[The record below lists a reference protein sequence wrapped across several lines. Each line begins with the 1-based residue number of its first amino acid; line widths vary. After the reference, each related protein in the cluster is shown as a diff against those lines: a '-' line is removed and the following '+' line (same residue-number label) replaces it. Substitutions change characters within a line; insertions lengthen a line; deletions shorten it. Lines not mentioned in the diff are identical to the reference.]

1 MNFYI
6 ILTIFA
12 ILTFGM
18 FTINS
23 ISAQVDPLIDIEF
36 LQTGELK
43 TSENQF
49 HISNEITIRE
59 FFNGDIIRVSGQ
71 VIEGFLYITYSKIL
85 EDEINTHGMIF
96 IESEFVDLDFEEK
109 IIQEEEIVEKNQD
122 ISIIVQYT
130 QRIYEDNF
138 ARIDIKIYD
147 KEQNKFNEFYQNYGL
162 VPNTNIKVLV
172 IDDKNQ
178 EYYSTDGITN
188 GMGLFEVEFFVPKYT
203 VGELVVT
210 IDAENENSKTSKILQ
225 IFSVSA
231 PTLD

>member
-1 MNFYI
+1 
-6 ILTIFA
+6 
-12 ILTFGM
+12 
-18 FTINS
+18 
-23 ISAQVDPLIDIEF
+23 
-36 LQTGELK
+36 
-43 TSENQF
+43 
-49 HISNEITIRE
+49 
-59 FFNGDIIRVSGQ
+59 
-71 VIEGFLYITYSKIL
+71 
-85 EDEINTHGMIF
+85 MIF

-172 IDDKNQ
+172 IDNKNQ

-188 GMGLFEVEFFVPKYT
+188 GMDYLKLNFLFQN
-203 VGELVVT
+203 
-210 IDAENENSKTSKILQ
+210 IR
-225 IFSVSA
+225 
-231 PTLD
+231 